1 MKSYGDV
8 ITMTYLRC
16 NTLFSMTFGWT
27 IKISYFADSIGG
39 KIERLGTFKY
49 LQGNEASVSAYGQSL
64 LSFFP
69 SSALTFFVH
78 SYTGQSL
85 FLVEM
90 FIKYRVITFL
100 TKICLQCQPLYFL
113 LHPHHNCYENCSN
126 ILNSI
131 CSKSLDTEI

>member
-16 NTLFSMTFGWT
+16 NILFSMTFRWK

-49 LQGNEASVSAYGQSL
+49 LQGNGAGVSAYGQSF

-69 SSALTFFVH
+69 SRALTFFVH

-90 FIKYRVITFL
+90 FIRYRVITFL
-100 TKICLQCQPLYFL
+100 TTISVSNVNHSTSYFTL
-113 LHPHHNCYENCSN
+113 IIIAMKTAAIN
-126 ILNSI
+126 
-131 CSKSLDTEI
+131 

>member
-16 NTLFSMTFGWT
+16 NILFSMTFRWK

-39 KIERLGTFKY
+39 KIEILGTFKY
-49 LQGNEASVSAYGQSL
+49 LQGSRAGVSAYSQSL

-69 SSALTFFVH
+69 SRALTFFVH
-78 SYTGQSL
+78 SYKGQSF

-90 FIKYRVITFL
+90 FIRYRVITFL
-100 TKICLQCQPLYFL
+100 TKISVCNVNQSTSYSTLIIIAMKAAAIY
-113 LHPHHNCYENCSN
+113 
-126 ILNSI
+126 
-131 CSKSLDTEI
+131 